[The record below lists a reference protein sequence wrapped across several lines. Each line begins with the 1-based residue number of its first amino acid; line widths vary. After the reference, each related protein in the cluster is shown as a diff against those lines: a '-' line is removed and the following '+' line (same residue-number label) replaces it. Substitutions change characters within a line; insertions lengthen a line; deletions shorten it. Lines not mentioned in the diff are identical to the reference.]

1 VCQQDNLFTV
11 ASRACSTD
19 ADVSGVS
26 TIHARHSGSASRPP
40 LFAGCCSDR
49 RWRRLEVARALIERS
64 EETCRDAVGAT
75 ETPKERDM
83 QIMETSRV
91 SIRLMVASVIMTSI
105 AAIDVELSRQE
116 VRIDPREVI
125 AIRVSVETL
134 AEQIR
139 QFAGMK
145 VRVTDAIVDR
155 VVSPR
160 AFILTG
166 QRTVLGIG
174 GRSRIGVVVPSGAV
188 NVVKDM
194 LVVVTGAAR
203 TFAGAQV
210 SGALPRAGALT
221 EYERDALRHRPLI
234 VASSVATPGEIEL
247 LRLPLDDPLSSRPII
262 AR

>member
-1 VCQQDNLFTV
+1 
-11 ASRACSTD
+11 
-19 ADVSGVS
+19 
-26 TIHARHSGSASRPP
+26 
-40 LFAGCCSDR
+40 
-49 RWRRLEVARALIERS
+49 
-64 EETCRDAVGAT
+64 
-75 ETPKERDM
+75 M
-83 QIMETSRV
+83 
-91 SIRLMVASVIMTSI
+91 IMTSI
-105 AAIDVELSRQE
+105 AATDVELARQD

-174 GRSRIGVVVPSGAV
+174 GRSRIGVVVPSGTV

-194 LVVVTGAAR
+194 PVVVTGAAR

-210 SGALPRAGALT
+210 SGALLRAEALT

-247 LRLPLDDPLSSRPII
+247 LRLPSDDASSSRPII